1 MHIKTEIDVSQVVKL
16 TKTVLRQLPYA
27 LNNAITE
34 TAKLV
39 VAAGQFEIRRDLTI
53 RKGDFLP
60 SRFRMLQYSRVTN
73 LTAVIGIDT
82 NVAGAPLLIGFFEE
96 GGEKLPSRG
105 PDLAVPITGQPER
118 PSFGASIP
126 STLQY
131 QNLLIQQ
138 GKGKKHTFVVPGIG
152 VFQRIGPYGR
162 VWNKTTKRMETVNK
176 AATQILY
183 AFKASAPLHQRTQ
196 IIAVSKQVIEDRF
209 GAIFNKA
216 FVEELI
222 G

>member
-1 MHIKTEIDVSQVVKL
+1 MHIKTEIDISQVAKL
-16 TKTVLRQLPYA
+16 SKTVLRQLPYA

-39 VAAGQFEIRRDLTI
+39 VAAGQFEIRRELTI
-53 RKGDFLP
+53 RKNFLP
-60 SRFRMLQYSRVTN
+60 MRFKVLQYSRVTN
-73 LTAVIGIDT
+73 LTAVIGIDA
-82 NVAGAPLLIGFFEE
+82 NVAGAPLLVGFFEE

-105 PDLAVPITGQPER
+105 PELAVPITGQPER
-118 PSFGASIP
+118 PVFAESIP
-126 STLQY
+126 SSLQY

-138 GKGKKHTFVVPGIG
+138 GKGQKKTFIVPGIG

-162 VWNKTTKRMETVNK
+162 VWNKTTRRMETVNK

-183 AFKASAPLHQRTQ
+183 AFKASAPLHKKTQ
-196 IIAVSKQVIEDRF
+196 LIAVSKQVIDDRF
-209 GAIFNKA
+209 AEIFNRA
-216 FVEELI
+216 FVAELI

>member
-1 MHIKTEIDVSQVVKL
+1 VEMKLDIDVSQVVKL
-16 TKTVLRQLPYA
+16 TQKVLRQLPYA

-39 VAAGQFEIRRDLTI
+39 VAAGRFELRRDLTI
-53 RKGDFLP
+53 RKDFLP
-60 SRFRMLQYSRVTN
+60 NRFRVIQYSRVTN

-82 NVAGAPLLIGFFEE
+82 NVAGSPLLVGFFEE
-96 GGEKLPSRG
+96 GGSKTPSLG
-105 PDLAVPITGQPER
+105 PELAVPITGQPER
-118 PSFGASIP
+118 SDFGQNITTS
-126 STLQY
+126 LLY
-131 QNLLIQQ
+131 KNLLLQN
-138 GKGKKHTFVVPGIG
+138 GKGRKKTFIVPGIG

-183 AFKASAPLHQRTQ
+183 AFKSSAPLHQRTHV
-196 IIAVSKQVIEDRF
+196 IEVSKQVISDRF
-209 GAIFNKA
+209 DDLFNKA
-216 FVEELI
+216 FIAELI

>member
-1 MHIKTEIDVSQVVKL
+1 MDIKVGVDVSQVVKL
-16 TKTVLRQLPYA
+16 TQKVMRQLPYA

-39 VAAGQFEIRRDLTI
+39 VAAGQFELRRDLTI
-53 RKGDFLP
+53 RKDFLP
-60 SRFRMLQYSRVTN
+60 RRFKIMQYSRVTN

-82 NVAGAPLLIGFFEE
+82 KVAGAPLIVGFFEE
-96 GGEKLPSRG
+96 GGEKTPMLG
-105 PDLAVPITGQPER
+105 PEIAVPITGQPER
-118 PSFGASIP
+118 PSFGESIP
-126 STLQY
+126 SSLLY
-131 QNLLIQQ
+131 KNLLIQQ
-138 GKGKKHTFVVPGIG
+138 GKGRKGTFIIPGIG

-196 IIAVSKQVIEDRF
+196 LIAVSKQVISDRF
-209 GAIFNKA
+209 DDIFNRA
-216 FVEELI
+216 FVKELI